1 MDRGILTYF
10 KNEKKLLAVVTVT
23 GLFYNIGMIAGPYFE
38 GQLAQYLFDLLKG
51 QRTSAEL
58 IRLSVLYV
66 LVIACVQGARF
77 LKRLY
82 VRKFANHVTRA
93 MKVKI
98 YDSLLAQDTVSVR
111 RQDAGTIMTK
121 AIQDAESCAE
131 GMRKFTTEVFD
142 TGVVMIA
149 YLGMLLYY
157 DWRLTLIS
165 MIFPPMAYAAA
176 ERIKARVTAAAA
188 KSRESLSRL
197 NAATADRI
205 SNALTY
211 RTFGEETNRG
221 ELYERHLSD
230 YERKNI
236 VSGIYDNSTQPVY
249 LVISL
254 VSTIPILYF
263 GGRNVSGTGWSTWT
277 IASFTTFLSCFLKL
291 ATKSSHAAKLFNAV
305 QKAEVSWKRI
315 RPYLEEDKPCV
326 RRVSAAGPDTLDVE
340 GLGASVTENGK
351 TRTLFSGI
359 SFTLQPGQILGITG
373 PVGCGK
379 SLFGQAF
386 LNEIPLNGTDGD
398 RDRALQGVSLTGSI
412 LYGGRNIHDW
422 KDRQIFAYE
431 GHDPELL
438 HDTVRNNITLGRQD
452 EKRLRE
458 VMEEVQ
464 LAGELSP
471 DTQVGEKGSGISG
484 GQAAR
489 IGLARALFSNAPV
502 VILDDPFASVDAQT
516 ERHIF
521 EALRRKEAG
530 RSFLIPGHRLALFP
544 QMDGVLILNGEESAA
559 GSHEEVLRQSAAYR
573 ELISLQKS

>member
-66 LVIACVQGARF
+66 LIIACVQGARF

-142 TGVVMIA
+142 TGVAMIT

-157 DWRLTLIS
+157 DWRLTLVS

-315 RPYLEEDKPCV
+315 RPYLEEDKPCAQ
-326 RRVSAAGPDTLDVE
+326 RVSAAGPDTLDVE

-359 SFTLQPGQILGITG
+359 SFTLLPGQILGITG

-386 LNEIPLNGTDGD
+386 LNEIPMNGTDAD

-422 KDRQIFAYE
+422 KGRQIFAYE
-431 GHDPELL
+431 GHDPELFQ
-438 HDTVRNNITLGRQD
+438 DTVRNNITLGRQD

-471 DTQVGEKGSGISG
+471 DAQVGEKGSGISG

-521 EALRRKEAG
+521 EALRQKEAG

-573 ELISLQKS
+573 ELIALQEL

>member
-340 GLGASVTENGK
+340 GLGASVTENG
-351 TRTLFSGI
+351 
-359 SFTLQPGQILGITG
+359 P
-373 PVGCGK
+373 
-379 SLFGQAF
+379 
-386 LNEIPLNGTDGD
+386 
-398 RDRALQGVSLTGSI
+398 
-412 LYGGRNIHDW
+412 
-422 KDRQIFAYE
+422 
-431 GHDPELL
+431 
-438 HDTVRNNITLGRQD
+438 
-452 EKRLRE
+452 
-458 VMEEVQ
+458 
-464 LAGELSP
+464 
-471 DTQVGEKGSGISG
+471 
-484 GQAAR
+484 
-489 IGLARALFSNAPV
+489 
-502 VILDDPFASVDAQT
+502 
-516 ERHIF
+516 
-521 EALRRKEAG
+521 
-530 RSFLIPGHRLALFP
+530 
-544 QMDGVLILNGEESAA
+544 
-559 GSHEEVLRQSAAYR
+559 
-573 ELISLQKS
+573 